1 MKIAELK
8 KIIENLPDDMVVGL
22 LDTTTDDRDDINYFI
37 SDEDVFVDDCWKE
50 DNESGEPD
58 GKMLFI
64 CFENK
69 LNENS
74 ILL

>member
-22 LDTTTDDRDDINYFI
+22 LDATTDDRDDMNYFI
-37 SDEDVFVDDCWKE
+37 SDEDVFVEDCYHE
-50 DNESGEPD
+50 DNNTGEPD

-64 CFENK
+64 VFENK
-69 LNENS
+69 LNEDS